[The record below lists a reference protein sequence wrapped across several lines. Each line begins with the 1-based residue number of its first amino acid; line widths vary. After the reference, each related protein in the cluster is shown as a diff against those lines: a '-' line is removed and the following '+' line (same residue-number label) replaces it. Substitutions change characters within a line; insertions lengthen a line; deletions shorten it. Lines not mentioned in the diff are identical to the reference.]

1 MAAVKPIVVEAIAAL
16 VLASGSGDGGQAAAW
31 ANVPDVFPTLT
42 VSFVSLRLSRSGIG
56 VDEEEVFVMV
66 AARAQRPDLGL
77 VFGADQ
83 DLDLEQGRT
92 SFVLPAD

>member
-66 AARAQRPDLGL
+66 AAQAQHPDLGL
-77 VFGADQ
+77 VFGANQ
-83 DLDLEQGRT
+83 DLDLN
-92 SFVLPAD
+92 

>member
-1 MAAVKPIVVEAIAAL
+1 MKPIVADAIAAL
-16 VLASGSGDGGQAAAW
+16 VLANGSGDGGQAAAW

-42 VSFVSLRLSRSGIG
+42 VSFISLRLSRSGNG

-66 AARAQRPDLGL
+66 AAQAPHSDLGL

-83 DLDLEQGRT
+83 DLDLEQGRA

>member
-1 MAAVKPIVVEAIAAL
+1 MKPVVAEAIAAL
-16 VLASGSGDGGQAAAW
+16 VLASGSGDGGRAAAW

-42 VSFVSLRLSRSGIG
+42 VSFVSLRLSRSGNG
-56 VDEEEVFVMV
+56 VDKVEVFVMV
-66 AARAQRPDLGL
+66 AAQAPHPDLGL

-83 DLDLEQGRT
+83 DLDLERGWA